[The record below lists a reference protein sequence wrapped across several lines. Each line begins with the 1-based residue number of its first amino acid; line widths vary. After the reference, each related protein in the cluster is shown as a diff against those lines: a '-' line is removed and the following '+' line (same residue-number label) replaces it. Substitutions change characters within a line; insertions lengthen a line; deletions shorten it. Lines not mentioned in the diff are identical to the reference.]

1 MGGMSFAVQL
11 AVQRLGHP
19 TAGLGA
25 RERDGDPSAMPALAA
40 IDVGSN
46 SIHMI
51 VVAPEANGSYR
62 VLGREREMVRL
73 GRSAFGLSGSGGELS
88 EQAMEDGLL
97 ALVKMITLA
106 SLRGA
111 GRIVAVATSAVR
123 EARNGEE
130 FLGRVRAQTGIEV
143 QRLSGED
150 EGALIYRAVREVV
163 DLGSG
168 GSGGGSA
175 VIVDVGGGSTE
186 WVTARDGELESVASL
201 ALGSLR
207 CSAMISGPVIGE
219 KAADPPGPRSIER
232 LRRAIRA
239 RLAEE
244 IGEIPKRKVGLL
256 VATSGTAVCCAD
268 LIAHFA
274 APPRTAPPV
283 VAARAPKSGLRACKL
298 RDLSGLFQRLSRMS
312 RAEIAALPSV
322 GPPRAES
329 LLAGAILLEELAR
342 HAGVGRFLV
351 SDRALREGLVLAALG
366 QPIPRGADPDDLRRR
381 QVLRLAERTESVL
394 PHSLQTARLAVRLF
408 DLTTSLHGLGRRERE
423 WLEYAALLHDIGY
436 SIHYQKH
443 HEHSFYLIRNAA
455 LDAFDPSEVEI
466 VALVARFHRGSAP
479 KPGHPALAGAKPWQQ
494 KTIRTLAALLR
505 VADALD
511 RTHASRVEQ
520 IFCSIRPKR
529 VKLEVISPYAV
540 DLELEAALA
549 HGRLFEK
556 VFDRR
561 LSARQGLESALS

>member
-1 MGGMSFAVQL
+1 MSLPVDL
-11 AVQRLGHP
+11 LVQRLGHP
-19 TAGLGA
+19 A
-25 RERDGDPSAMPALAA
+25 REGTGSAVSAIPALAPLAA

-51 VVAPEANGSYR
+51 VVAPEANGAYR

-73 GRSAFGLSGSGGELS
+73 GRSAFGLVGAGGDLS
-88 EQAMEDGLL
+88 EKAMEDGLL

-123 EARNGEE
+123 EAGNGEE
-130 FLGRVRAQTGIEV
+130 FLARVRAQTGIEV
-143 QRLSGED
+143 QRLSGEA

-168 GSGGGSA
+168 DA
-175 VIVDVGGGSTE
+175 AILDVGGGSTE
-186 WVTARDGELESVASL
+186 WVTTHQGELGSVVSL

-207 CSAMISGPVIGE
+207 CTGSLAG
-219 KAADPPGPRSIER
+219 DPPGARAIDR
-232 LRRAIRA
+232 LRRTIRE
-239 RLAEE
+239 RLKAEV
-244 IGEIPKRKVGLL
+244 PRRKITRL

-268 LIAHFA
+268 LVAHFLANEKATAA
-274 APPRTAPPV
+274 APTARTPRTA
-283 VAARAPKSGLRACKL
+283 KSGLREVKL
-298 RDLSGLFQRLSRMS
+298 RDLSALVLRLARMP
-312 RAEIAALPSV
+312 RADVAALPSV

-329 LLAGAILLEELAR
+329 LLAGAILIEELAR
-342 HAGVGRFLV
+342 HAGVARFLV

-381 QVLRLAERTESVL
+381 QVLRLAERTESVH

-408 DLTTSLHGLGRRERE
+408 DLTASLHGLGRRERE

-443 HEHSFYLIRNAA
+443 HEHSFYLIQNAA

-466 VALVARFHRGSAP
+466 VARVAFFHRGASP
-479 KPGHPALAGAKPWQQ
+479 KPGHPMLAGSKPWQQ
-494 KTIRTLAALLR
+494 QTIRTLAALLR

-520 IFCSIRPKR
+520 LYCSIRPKR
-529 VKLEVISPYAV
+529 VKLEVISPWAV
-540 DLELEAALA
+540 DLELDAAIE

-556 VFDRR
+556 VFERR
-561 LSARQGLESALS
+561 LSVRQGLETAP

>member
-1 MGGMSFAVQL
+1 MSFPVDL
-11 AVQRLGHP
+11 FVQRLGHANAA
-19 TAGLGA
+19 TGG
-25 RERDGDPSAMPALAA
+25 SAAPALAPLPPLAPIAA

-51 VVAPEANGSYR
+51 VVAPEANGAYR

-73 GRSAFGLSGSGGELS
+73 GRSAFGLVGAGGDLS
-88 EQAMEDGLL
+88 EKAMEDGLL

-123 EARNGEE
+123 EAGNGEE
-130 FLGRVRAQTGIEV
+130 FLARVRAQTGVEV

-168 GSGGGSA
+168 DAG
-175 VIVDVGGGSTE
+175 IIDVGGGSTE
-186 WVTARDGELESVASL
+186 WVTTHQGELGSVVSL

-207 CSAMISGPVIGE
+207 CSGSLSG
-219 KAADPPGPRSIER
+219 DPPGARTIDR
-232 LRRAIRA
+232 LRRTIRE
-239 RLAEE
+239 RLKAEV
-244 IGEIPKRKVGLL
+244 PKRKISRL

-268 LIAHFA
+268 LVAHFLAEEKAAGRSATRSGAPA
-274 APPRTAPPV
+274 APPARTA
-283 VAARAPKSGLRACKL
+283 KSGLREVKL
-298 RDLSGLFQRLSRMS
+298 RDLSALVLRLTRMP

-329 LLAGAILLEELAR
+329 LLAGAILIEQLVR
-342 HAGVGRFLV
+342 HAGVARFLV

-381 QVLRLAERTESVL
+381 QVLRLAERAESVH
-394 PHSLQTARLAVRLF
+394 PHGLQTARLAVRLF
-408 DLTTSLHGLGRRERE
+408 DLTASLHGLGRRERE

-443 HEHSFYLIRNAA
+443 HEHSFYLIQNAA

-466 VALVARFHRGSAP
+466 VARVALFHRGASP
-479 KPGHPALAGAKPWQQ
+479 KPGHPVLAGSKPWQQ
-494 KTIRTLAALLR
+494 QTIRTLAALLR

-520 IFCSIRPKR
+520 LYCSIRPKR
-529 VKLEVISPYAV
+529 VKLEVISPWAV
-540 DLELEAALA
+540 DLELDAAIE

-556 VFDRR
+556 VFQRR
-561 LSARQGLESALS
+561 LSVRQGLEAASS